1 MVLLDEIEKAH
12 PDVFN
17 ILLQVLDDGVLTDSL
32 GRRID
37 FKNTILIMTSN
48 LGSRDIKVTGSLG
61 FGTNTHQD
69 KYKAMKSGIED
80 ALKRVFNPEFLNRVD
95 DTIIFHQLERSHIYK
110 IIDITTKELFGRM
123 TSLGITIELSQE
135 AKDFLVEKGYDP
147 AFGARPLR
155 RAIMKY
161 IEDPFAEE
169 ILKRTYPQGSI
180 IRANFDKEKEEL
192 VFVQVAKEIEGDQL
206 EKHDEEI
213 IGTN

>member
-1 MVLLDEIEKAH
+1 
-12 PDVFN
+12 
-17 ILLQVLDDGVLTDSL
+17 
-32 GRRID
+32 
-37 FKNTILIMTSN
+37 
-48 LGSRDIKVTGSLG
+48 
-61 FGTNTHQD
+61 
-69 KYKAMKSGIED
+69 MKSSIED

-110 IIDITTKELFGRM
+110 IIDIATKELFSRM
-123 TSLGITIELSQE
+123 ASLGISIELSQE

-169 ILKRTYPQGSI
+169 ILKGTYTQGSI

-192 VFVQVAKEIEGDQL
+192 VFVYASKGIEGNQL

-213 IGTN
+213 IGTK

>member
-1 MVLLDEIEKAH
+1 
-12 PDVFN
+12 
-17 ILLQVLDDGVLTDSL
+17 
-32 GRRID
+32 
-37 FKNTILIMTSN
+37 
-48 LGSRDIKVTGSLG
+48 
-61 FGTNTHQD
+61 
-69 KYKAMKSGIED
+69 MKSGIED

-110 IIDITTKELFGRM
+110 IIDIATKELFGRM

-169 ILKRTYPQGSI
+169 ILKRTYAQGSV

-192 VFVQVAKEIEGDQL
+192 VFVHVIKEIEGDQL

>member
-1 MVLLDEIEKAH
+1 
-12 PDVFN
+12 
-17 ILLQVLDDGVLTDSL
+17 
-32 GRRID
+32 
-37 FKNTILIMTSN
+37 MTSN
-48 LGSRDIKVTGSLG
+48 LGSRDIKVTGGLG

-95 DTIIFHQLERSHIYK
+95 DTIIFHQLERSHIYQ
-110 IIDITTKELFGRM
+110 IIDIATKDLFHRM
-123 TSLGITIELSQE
+123 ISLGIKIELSQK

-147 AFGARPLR
+147 SFGARPLR

-169 ILKRTYPQGSI
+169 ILKGTYVQGSI
-180 IRANFDKEKEEL
+180 ILADFDKEKEEL
-192 VFVQVAKEIEGDQL
+192 FFAYAVKEIDGNQL

-213 IGTN
+213 IGTK